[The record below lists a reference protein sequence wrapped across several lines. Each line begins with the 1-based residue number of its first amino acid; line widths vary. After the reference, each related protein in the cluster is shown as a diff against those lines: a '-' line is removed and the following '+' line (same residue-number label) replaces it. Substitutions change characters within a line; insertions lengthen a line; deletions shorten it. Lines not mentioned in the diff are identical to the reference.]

1 MIKIN
6 LLPRGR
12 EQKKKEGLRDQI
24 AVLVAAVVALFFL
37 IGVLHSRI
45 GGQITSTQKKTA
57 ETKAEIVRLDDVI
70 KEVKDIEVKRKNLE
84 DKLAVIENLEKGR
97 VGAVMF
103 MDKLSGLVPEKLWL
117 MTLSENQGKVNLN
130 GNAIDNQTIAKF
142 IENLEKSGI
151 FREVVFGS
159 SNQTMFEKYKMVS
172 FTLSFKAALP
182 GMGIVYAPP
191 VPPAAADKKGKKGKG
206 GAEEE

>member
-12 EQKKKEGLRDQI
+12 EQKKKEGLREQI
-24 AVLVAAVVALFFL
+24 VVLAAAVVILFFL
-37 IGVLHSRI
+37 IGMLHSRI
-45 GGQITSTQKKTA
+45 GGQITSNQRKISDTQ
-57 ETKAEIVRLDDVI
+57 AEIVRLDNMI

-84 DKLAVIENLEKGR
+84 DKLNVIENLEKGR

-103 MDKLSGLVPEKLWL
+103 LDKLSLMVPEKLWL
-117 MTLSENQGKVNLN
+117 VSLSENQGKVNLN
-130 GNAIDNQTIAKF
+130 GMSIDNQTIAKF

-172 FTLSFKAALP
+172 FNLSLKAALP
-182 GMGIVYAPP
+182 GMGIETAPP
-191 VPPAAADKKGKKGKG
+191 APPAPDKKGKKAKSD
-206 GAEEE
+206 E